1 MGPGMNNLAATL
13 PIFLQNQC
21 LSLKYLSYLSTRNLQ
36 LLSKG
41 SEAYALMEV
50 MVSFAFQFV
59 FASVLVLQLSEPEVH
74 SLILQTSI
82 AKGSGSGVCFLF
94 TRSISD

>member
-1 MGPGMNNLAATL
+1 MCRVS
-13 PIFLQNQC
+13 Q
-21 LSLKYLSYLSTRNLQ
+21 LSTRNLQ

-41 SEAYALMEV
+41 SEACALMEV
-50 MVSFAFQFV
+50 MVSFALQ

-74 SLILQTSI
+74 SLVLQTSI
-82 AKGSGSGVCFLF
+82 VKGSGPGMCFLF

>member
-1 MGPGMNNLAATL
+1 
-13 PIFLQNQC
+13 
-21 LSLKYLSYLSTRNLQ
+21 

-59 FASVLVLQLSEPEVH
+59 LASVLVLQLSEPEVH
-74 SLILQTSI
+74 SLVLQTSI
-82 AKGSGSGVCFLF
+82 AKGSGSGMCFLF
-94 TRSISD
+94 MRSISD